1 MKLGIMQP
9 YYLPYIGYWQL
20 LNAVDK
26 YVIYDDVNFIK
37 GGWINRNR
45 ILNNGV
51 VQYFNVPMAGSSPF
65 KHINQISVNNAD
77 ILVEKNKKTLWNA
90 YHHAKMFSQVSP
102 VIYDILECQRDN
114 LAEYLEFSI
123 RAVCKYLEIDTELYI
138 SSNINKNDE
147 LHGEEKVIDICKSMG
162 ADTYYNAIGGR
173 ELYHPDEFRKNRIQ
187 LYFLKSDDIVY
198 QQGKSE
204 RFEANLS
211 IVDVMMNN
219 DVVQIKQM
227 LQQYTLIE

>member
-51 VQYFNVPMAGSSPF
+51 VQYFNVPMIGSSPF
-65 KHINQISVNNAD
+65 KLINQIEVNNENV
-77 ILVEKNKKTLWNA
+77 LVEKNKKTLRSA
-90 YHHAKMFSQVSP
+90 YHRAKMFEQVSP
-102 VIYDILECQRDN
+102 ILYDILECQKDN

-123 RAVCKYLEIDTELYI
+123 RAICKYLEINTKLYI
-138 SSNINKNDE
+138 SSNIHKSNE
-147 LHGEEKVIDICKSMG
+147 LHGEDRVIDICKSMG
-162 ADTYYNAIGGR
+162 ADIYYNAIGGK
-173 ELYHPDEFRKNRIQ
+173 ELYHSDEFKENGIQ
-187 LYFLKSDDIVY
+187 LYFLKTGDIVY
-198 QQGKSE
+198 QQGTSK

-211 IVDVMMNN
+211 IIDVMMNN
-219 DVVQIKQM
+219 DVRQIKQM
-227 LQQYTLIE
+227 LQQYTLVE

>member
-51 VQYFNVPMAGSSPF
+51 VQYFNVPMIGSSPF
-65 KHINQISVNNAD
+65 KHINQIGVNNEEV
-77 ILVEKNKKTLWNA
+77 LVEKNKKTLWNA
-90 YHHAKMFSQVSP
+90 YHRAKMFGQVSS
-102 VIYDILECQRDN
+102 VIYDILECRRDN

-123 RAVCKYLEIDTELYI
+123 RAICKYLEIDTELYI
-138 SSNINKNDE
+138 SSSLHKNNE
-147 LHGEEKVIDICKSMG
+147 LRGEDKVIDICKSMG
-162 ADTYYNAIGGR
+162 ANIYYNAIGGK
-173 ELYHPDEFRKNRIQ
+173 ELYHSDEFKKNGIQ

>member
-1 MKLGIMQP
+1 MKIGIMQP

-51 VQYFNVPMAGSSPF
+51 VQYFNVPMIGSSPF
-65 KHINQISVNNAD
+65 KLINQIEVNNENV
-77 ILVEKNKKTLWNA
+77 LVEKNKKTLWSA
-90 YHHAKMFSQVSP
+90 YHRAKMFEQVSP
-102 VIYDILECQRDN
+102 ILYDILECQKDN

-123 RAVCKYLEIDTELYI
+123 RAICKYLEINTKLYI
-138 SSNINKNDE
+138 SSNIHKSNE
-147 LHGEEKVIDICKSMG
+147 LHGEDKVIDICKSMG
-162 ADTYYNAIGGR
+162 ADIYYNAIGGK
-173 ELYHPDEFRKNRIQ
+173 ELYHSDEFKENGIQ
-187 LYFLKSDDIVY
+187 LYFLKTGDIVY
-198 QQGKSE
+198 QQGTSK

-211 IVDVMMNN
+211 IIDVMMNN
-219 DVVQIKQM
+219 DVRQIKQM
-227 LQQYTLIE
+227 LQQYTLVE